1 MYHGSAAFDLANG
14 KDIQKQK
21 IRGTIGN
28 LSFDGSNVLGGSMT
42 ITDQISDQA
51 DSKIGSVFIGKL
63 TCTFL
68 NNLTVPARSW
78 RNKKITVEF
87 GLCITENPDTYEYF
101 KVGEFYVSEAK
112 VSADGVSITAYNA
125 MSFFDQPLPANYTL
139 SGSPFTITK
148 NICDLCG
155 VPLGMV
161 EADFRLFPNGQEP
174 LGAYVPNDCVTYRD
188 LIYWIS
194 VTLGGWA
201 TIDRNGRL
209 IYGTYYRENDPVATI
224 TPGKRVAGA
233 TFSDW
238 ITDFG
243 AATFENDDGTVE
255 ELGGGGLTYQVGFD
269 PFLQYGTPEHRTEM
283 RMAVYLAI
291 SNIRFMPFKLQLISA
306 PVFDLGDIVLLT
318 GGVADGRQHIGCIQ
332 SISWTA
338 SKGLTIAG
346 FGADPNLRNTQTEKE
361 ASNSA
366 AQRAT
371 AASEMVYKEFTNI
384 SPITV
389 VSDPAQ
395 VVNIDFTANKKT
407 NVEMWHEFLIET
419 QLATGQ
425 TSMTIEAVYYMD
437 GVEQTRKPVET
448 FTDSAKHILD
458 LHYFYYVDEPG
469 SHTWEVFLEATGGT
483 AAINS
488 RDAFAVLKGQGLS
501 NVDSWTGIIILD
513 DDVPRFAMDISVRGF
528 SDTVEFRE
536 YIPERIEVSE
546 NAPRPAITLGTRP
559 FSADVSLVLQNIV
572 FGIVSENGLYNI
584 VSEDNNYNLVS
595 ED

>member
-1 MYHGSAAFDLANG
+1 MYHGSAAFDLANS

-112 VSADGVSITAYNA
+112 VSADGVSVTAYNA

-139 SGSPFTITK
+139 SGSPFSISN
-148 NICDLCG
+148 NICQICG
-155 VPLGMV
+155 VPLGMT
-161 EADFRLFPNGQEP
+161 EADFRRFPNGTEP
-174 LGAYVPNDCVTYRD
+174 LGAYFPNDCVTYRD

-201 TIDRNGRL
+201 TI
-209 IYGTYYRENDPVATI
+209 A
-224 TPGKRVAGA
+224 
-233 TFSDW
+233 
-238 ITDFG
+238 DFG

-269 PFLQYGTPEHRTEM
+269 PFLQYGTEEHRTEM
-283 RMAVYLAI
+283 RMSVYLAI

-306 PVFDLGDIVLLT
+306 PVFDLGDIVNLT

-437 GVEQTRKPVET
+437 GVEQTWKPVET
-448 FTDSAKHILD
+448 FTYSAKHILD

-546 NAPRPAITLGTRP
+546 NAPRPPITLGTRP

>member
-1 MYHGSAAFDLANG
+1 MYHGSAAFDLANS

-78 RNKKITVEF
+78 RNKKIVVEF
-87 GLCITENPDTYEYF
+87 GLCITENPDIYEYF

-112 VSADGVSITAYNA
+112 VSADGVSVTLQTENGAMGMGPTPEEGKEDKNLINAGGGAITLN
-125 MSFFDQPLPANYTL
+125 P
-139 SGSPFTITK
+139 G
-148 NICDLCG
+148 
-155 VPLGMV
+155 
-161 EADFRLFPNGQEP
+161 ADFRRFPNGTEP
-174 LGAYVPNDCVTYRD
+174 LGAYVPNDCATYRD

-269 PFLQYGTPEHRTEM
+269 PFLQYGTEEHRTEM

-318 GGVADGRQHIGCIQ
+318 GGVADGRHHIGCIQ

-384 SPITV
+384 SPVTV
-389 VSDPAQ
+389 GTDPAQ

-536 YIPERIEVSE
+536 YVPERIEVSE
-546 NAPRPAITLGTRP
+546 NAPRPPITLGTRP